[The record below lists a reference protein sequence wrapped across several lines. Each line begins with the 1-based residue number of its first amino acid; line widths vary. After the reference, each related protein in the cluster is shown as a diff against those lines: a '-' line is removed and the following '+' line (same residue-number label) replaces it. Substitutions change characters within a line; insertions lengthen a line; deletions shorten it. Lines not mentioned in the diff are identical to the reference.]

1 MDPEEME
8 AEYKRK
14 VLEVHRDGYH
24 TALDDVRPLDT
35 AEFSTAFLSLKGKFQ
50 NCPPRMAPLCADS
63 DRELTEMLKKCKTV
77 NQDIRETCL
86 KELESDGFA
95 QFQRCSSF
103 QTRVARVNMHE
114 ALNRLMR
121 RQKRLEETVGI

>member
-1 MDPEEME
+1 MAEELE

-14 VLEVHRDGYH
+14 MLEMHRDGYH

-50 NCPPRMAPLCADS
+50 NCPKRMEPLCAES

-86 KELESDGFA
+86 KELKSDGFY

-114 ALNRLMR
+114 SLERLMR
-121 RQKRLEETVGI
+121 RQKRLEENVGI